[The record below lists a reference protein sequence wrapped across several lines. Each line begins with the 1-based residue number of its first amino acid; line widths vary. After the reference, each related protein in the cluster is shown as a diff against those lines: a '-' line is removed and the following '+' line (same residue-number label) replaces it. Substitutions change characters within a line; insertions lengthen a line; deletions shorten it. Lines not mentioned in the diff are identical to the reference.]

1 MKDGLVSIVMPAY
14 NCEKYIGETIESI
27 LAQSYSHWEL
37 LVVDD
42 ASSDGTV
49 DIVSEYSNRDSRI
62 RCRRLEVNSGAAVAR
77 NTAIELAEGEFIAFC
92 DSDDLWMP
100 QKLKHQLRYMQENG
114 VDFTCTSYEW
124 IDETS
129 ARLGRVVNA
138 RERVDY
144 NRLLLDCPVGNS
156 SVMYNVGKLGKFFVP
171 NIRKRNDDALWLA
184 MLKSVPYICGIP
196 EVLMLYRLRSG
207 SLSSNKFDVV
217 KYHWHLYREIE
228 HLGLLRSM
236 FHIVYWG
243 VIKVLHLK

>member
-27 LAQSYSHWEL
+27 LAQSYPHWEL

-49 DIVSEYSNRDSRI
+49 DVVSEYSNRDPRI

-100 QKLKHQLRYMQENG
+100 QKLKYQLRYMQENG
-114 VDFTCTSYEW
+114 ADFTCTSYEW

-129 ARLGRVVNA
+129 ARLGRIVNA

-217 KYHWHLYREIE
+217 KYHWYLYREIE
-228 HLGLLRSM
+228 HLGLLRSV